1 MTCLNSNAGGT
12 RWCAEQ
18 QALPMAPQGRV
29 MRSRRSNPAIASAA
43 LWPHMSGVG
52 RKELHTAGRSGR
64 PNKRQRNCSSSCTH
78 GTPDGL
84 PSGMPGMGE
93 LMDGAMQQAAQWG
106 RQSIGRPGAADQAG
120 RRPALQPGSNLEREP
135 EIHLGGRLAPSDAP
149 VVQGW
154 LLQDDEDVGGRD
166 AQGTE
171 ALDDRAIQRSFGLQ

>member
-1 MTCLNSNAGGT
+1 
-12 RWCAEQ
+12 
-18 QALPMAPQGRV
+18 MAPQGRV
-29 MRSRRSNPAIASAA
+29 KCSRRSNPTIASAA
-43 LWPHMSGVG
+43 LRPHISVVG
-52 RKELHTAGRSGR
+52 RKELHTAGLSGR

-78 GTPDGL
+78 GTPAGL

-106 RQSIGRPGAADQAG
+106 RQSIGGSGAADQAG

-149 VVQGW
+149 VVQGR

-166 AQGTE
+166 TQGTE
-171 ALDDRAIQRSFGLQ
+171 AIDDRAIQRFLGLQ